1 MVETQFDGLF
11 FDGQCSQAQPVS
23 LKIHLQQKMLYLQLE
38 DASIMEWN
46 FTDLALF
53 DGPNHLEIRNS
64 TASSAHLRLEVNAI
78 QKRDLHR
85 VLSKNNLHFQFR
97 QLGLFRILLV
107 AVLLFSGLVAAYF
120 WLLPPLAE
128 KSVQLIPTSVDDQIG
143 NSFFSTVVDAS
154 AIDIK
159 RSTALNKFAAE
170 LKLRNKRPLH
180 FNVVRSEEVN
190 AFALPNGEIVVYTG
204 LLSHIKTPAQLVAL
218 LGHEV
223 SHVNERHSM
232 KLLSRNL
239 AGYMIISLLIGD
251 VSGITAVLT
260 DNAQQ
265 LQQLSFSRSNEEQA
279 DELGLK
285 ILIANRQDPKGMLQL
300 FEILKSEGLNG
311 MPEFLSTH
319 PLPSS
324 RIAHIRKYKH
334 ANTFEPNPKLEMWF
348 EVLR

>member
-1 MVETQFDGLF
+1 MEETQFDGLF
-11 FDGQCSQAQPVS
+11 FDGQHSQAQPVS
-23 LKIHLQQKMLYLQLE
+23 LKIHQQQKKLYLKLE
-38 DASIMEWN
+38 DGQVQQWDFA
-46 FTDLALF
+46 DLALF

-78 QKRDLHR
+78 QKRDIHR

-107 AVLLFSGLVAAYF
+107 AALLFSGLVAAYF
-120 WLLPPLAE
+120 WLLPPIAE
-128 KSVQLIPTSVDDQIG
+128 KSVEWLPTSVDDQIG
-143 NSFFSTVVDAS
+143 NAFFSAVVDPI
-154 AIDIK
+154 AIDTK
-159 RSTALNKFAAE
+159 RSAALNSFAAE

-204 LLSHIKTPAQLVAL
+204 LLRQIKTPAQLVAL

-239 AGYMIISLLIGD
+239 AGYMIISLLVGD

-265 LQQLSFSRSNEEQA
+265 LQQLSYSRSNEEQA
-279 DELGLK
+279 DELGMK

-319 PLPSS
+319 PLPST
-324 RIAHIRKYKH
+324 RIEHIRKYKH
-334 ANTFEPNPKLEMWF
+334 ANTFVPNPKLEMWF

>member
-1 MVETQFDGLF
+1 MEETQFDGLF
-11 FDGQCSQAQPVS
+11 FDGQHSQAQPVS
-23 LKIHLQQKMLYLQLE
+23 LKIHQQQKMLYLKLE
-38 DASIMEWN
+38 DGSVQQWDFA
-46 FTDLALF
+46 DLALF
-53 DGPNHLEIRNS
+53 DGPTHLEIRNS

-78 QKRDLHR
+78 QKRDIHR

-107 AVLLFSGLVAAYF
+107 AALLFAGLVASYI

-128 KSVQLIPTSVDDQIG
+128 KSVEWLPTSVDDQIG
-143 NSFFSTVVDAS
+143 NTFFSAVVDPIK
-154 AIDIK
+154 IDTK
-159 RSTALNKFAAE
+159 RSAALNSFAAE

-204 LLSHIKTPAQLVAL
+204 LLRQIKTPAQLVAL

-239 AGYMIISLLIGD
+239 AGYMIISLLVGD
-251 VSGITAVLT
+251 VSGITAILT

-265 LQQLSFSRSNEEQA
+265 LQQLSYSRSNEEQA
-279 DELGLK
+279 DELGMK
-285 ILIANRQDPKGMLQL
+285 ILIANRQDPKGMSQL